1 MSDSDYVND
10 FSSIN
15 SENAS
20 SEHGDDDD
28 APSVDAPVDGVP
40 VAIAVAADL
49 GADID
54 AVVDAPG
61 LRLGR
66 VLLLQGVEDA
76 DM

>member
-1 MSDSDYVND
+1 MSDSDYID
-10 FSSIN
+10 ASSIN

-20 SEHGDDDD
+20 SEHGDDYD

-54 AVVDAPG
+54 AVADDASAPIG
-61 LRLGR
+61 TGAA
-66 VLLLQGVEDA
+66 VAGVEDA